1 MLISVKPKGGHNVT
15 DRIKAQV
22 AQILAGNISIEGLI
36 DDAGREYISVPQVC
50 DLCSLPRAHASR
62 DIKSLMPKNASR
74 AIKSLM
80 PGSFE
85 FVKAAVCRDGKRINS
100 KDVNV
105 IPIESFMILLAALDR
120 AGNARAQALN
130 DRVRFLGETS
140 IASKNVKNFA
150 DSQGVYVIGNK
161 AMGFCK
167 IGIACDVQ
175 RRLKSIQTGCP
186 YPLEVW
192 FFKPMK
198 KARSIERQLHQQF
211 SGYQMSGE
219 WFSAKVFEL
228 VDWKNLHLAPI
239 DAVNR
244 AADANLLEPSDFRI

>member
-1 MLISVKPKGGHNVT
+1 MLINVKPKGGDNVT
-15 DRIKAQV
+15 DSIKAQV
-22 AQILAGNISIEGLI
+22 AQISAGNISIEGLI
-36 DDAGREYISVPQVC
+36 DDAGREYVSVPQVC
-50 DLCSLPRAHASR
+50 ALFSLGAMQASR
-62 DIKSLMPKNASR
+62 SIKGFMPK
-74 AIKSLM
+74 
-80 PGSFE
+80 SFE
-85 FVKAAVCRDGKRINS
+85 FIKASVFQGEKRFRPR
-100 KDVNV
+100 DVNAL
-105 IPIESFMILLAALDR
+105 PIESFMVLLAALDR
-120 AGNARAQALN
+120 AGNVSAQTLN
-130 DRVRFLGETS
+130 DRVRFPGETS
-140 IASKNVKNFA
+140 IPSKKVKSFA

-211 SGYQMSGE
+211 SSYQMSGE